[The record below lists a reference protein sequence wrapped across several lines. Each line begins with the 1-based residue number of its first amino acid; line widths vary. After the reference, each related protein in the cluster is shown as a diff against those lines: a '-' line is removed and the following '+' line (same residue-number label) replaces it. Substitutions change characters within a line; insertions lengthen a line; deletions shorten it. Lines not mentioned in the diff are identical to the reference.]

1 MQVVDK
7 LIQSPLIQPLLVQ
20 WNQLS
25 TRDRLALKAL
35 STFFAL
41 FALYSLAI
49 KPVLDFEVAQAKY
62 YESRLEFLKE
72 VKSYEPQL
80 RKASAS
86 GRQTGGASTSLINRL
101 ARANGV
107 GIKQISPDR
116 DNQVRATFDNTNALA
131 LLSLIQELSEKH
143 GVVVVQG
150 TVDRRSPGKVN
161 AKLVF
166 GS

>member
-1 MQVVDK
+1 MQITEK
-7 LIQSPLIQPLLVQ
+7 LIQSPLVQPLLVQ

-25 TRDRLALKAL
+25 TRDRLALKVL
-35 STFFAL
+35 SGFFGI
-41 FALYSLAI
+41 FALYSLAV

-72 VKSYEPQL
+72 VKSYEPEL
-80 RKASAS
+80 RQATS
-86 GRQTGGASTSLINRL
+86 GGKQSGGASTSLINRL
-101 ARANGV
+101 ARSNGV

-116 DNQVRATFDNTNALA
+116 DNQVRATFDDVNALA
-131 LLSLIQELSEKH
+131 LLGLVQELSEKH
-143 GVVVVQG
+143 GVVVMQG
-150 TVDRRSPGKVN
+150 TIDRRSPGKVN